1 MKKNT
6 KKNYI
11 KKLNFQLNQLLLL
24 LLINLFYFINIYG
37 FII

>member
-24 LLINLFYFINIYG
+24 LINLFYFINIYG